1 MNLAIALGGFNE
13 EKKIVKKDNNQSLQS
28 VRGFGLANTAKV
40 AFFKV
45 PFLEALEWEARG
57 NVPSV

>member
-1 MNLAIALGGFNE
+1 MNLTIVLGGFNE
-13 EKKIVKKDNNQSLQS
+13 EKKLVNKDNNQKLSECKGVWSCQYCE
-28 VRGFGLANTAKV
+28 V

-57 NVPSV
+57 SVPSV

>member
-1 MNLAIALGGFNE
+1 MRKRRLSIRTIT
-13 EKKIVKKDNNQSLQS
+13 KSLQS
-28 VRGFGLANTAKV
+28 VRGFGLANTAEV